1 MIIMSRFDLEKE
13 IDELVCPAM
22 LKAGLKY
29 FISSRKQDV
38 TNKKEFD
45 KVVNEFKNLKI
56 GG

>member
-1 MIIMSRFDLEKE
+1 MSRFDLEKE

-29 FISSRKQDV
+29 FISSKKQDV

>member
-1 MIIMSRFDLEKE
+1 MSRFDLEKE

-45 KVVNEFKNLKI
+45 KIVKDYANLKI